1 MSTLTPIDL
10 YFDVAGI
17 IIIPIMLPRSPYNP
31 RQKRSRAKYGNKKT
45 VVDGITFDSKWES
58 QRYLYLKSLEKAGR
72 IKDLTL
78 QPKFLITVNGQKI
91 CAYIADFEYDKEHAG
106 GQWEHIIEDAKGVET
121 PEFKLKKK
129 LMKAVHNI
137 EIYLSKKTT

>member
-1 MSTLTPIDL
+1 MYSKLT
-10 YFDVAGI
+10 
-17 IIIPIMLPRSPYNP
+17 YNP
-31 RQKRSRAKYGNKKT
+31 KTKRSRPKYGNKKT

-58 QRYLYLKSLEKAGR
+58 QRYLYLKSLEKAER
-72 IKDLTL
+72 IKNLNL

-91 CAYIADFEYDKEHAG
+91 CAYIADFEYDKEHANG
-106 GQWEHIIEDAKGVET
+106 DWEHIIEDAKGVET

-137 EIYLSKKTT
+137 DIYLSKKK